1 MYNSYFYLA
10 GDPNTSVLDK
20 FRLHGRAF
28 TSKLDGGVG
37 LHCNLEDHL
46 SKEQYLKLIDF
57 AIAEGTS
64 YFTFNVPN
72 CQCDKCKHIE
82 KHHFDV
88 CPKCGSEE
96 VTDWTRVIGFL
107 RPTKKFDY
115 YRQIEAAQRMYS
127 GKDGG
132 HKYSIEGKTI

>member
-1 MYNSYFYLA
+1 M
-10 GDPNTSVLDK
+10 
-20 FRLHGRAF
+20 HGKDF
-28 TSKLDGGVG
+28 TETLDGGVG
-37 LHCNLEDHL
+37 CHINLDEHL
-46 SKEQYLKLIDF
+46 SKKQYLHLLDL
-57 AIAEGTS
+57 AIKFGTS

-72 CQCDKCKHIE
+72 CQCDKCGHIE
-82 KHHFDV
+82 KHHFDK
-88 CPKCGSEE
+88 CPICGSEE

-132 HKYSIEGKTI
+132 HKYSIEGKTIQ